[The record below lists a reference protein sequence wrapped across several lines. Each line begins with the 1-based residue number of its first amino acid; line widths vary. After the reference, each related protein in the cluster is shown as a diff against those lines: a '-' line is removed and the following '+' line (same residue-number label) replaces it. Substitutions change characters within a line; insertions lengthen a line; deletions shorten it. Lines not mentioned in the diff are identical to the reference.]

1 MLDIYINKSNT
12 FVDIISLTANILVT
26 FITLYTAWLR
36 FIRKRIDI
44 LSISSNH
51 NTFEGDSLSLII
63 ENKTLSNYTVSSVD
77 FIFDNQYIMQICKY
91 DEPFVIEPL
100 KAYKIYMQPVTST
113 SPSFLE
119 LMSGDMLR
127 PQNNIILNT
136 SSGKIC
142 LTKKRKIP
150 FKFNIE
156 YILAFFQHRCIFN
169 KKELEEVHI
178 HRNKFNN
185 KVLSKDIN
193 YALVILLESGS
204 YQDILIDNSGF
215 MSSDLFGIN
224 GLPEY
229 AVKNFDSMV
238 EYFRKEGEERGLTFT
253 LYDVGMNNK
262 GLYYR
267 FKTPVA
273 DKK

>member
-1 MLDIYINKSNT
+1 MLDISKSSMIVN
-12 FVDIISLTANILVT
+12 VISFTANVLIT

-51 NTFEGDSLSLII
+51 SIFEGDSLSLII

-77 FIFDNQYIMQICKY
+77 FVFDNQYIMQICKY
-91 DEPFVIEPL
+91 DEPFIIEPL
-100 KAYKIYMQPVTST
+100 KAYKISMQPVTYTYPKFS
-113 SPSFLE
+113 E

-127 PQNNIILNT
+127 TQNNIILNT

-142 LTKKRKIP
+142 LTKKRRKP
-150 FKFNIE
+150 FKLDIKYLFS
-156 YILAFFQHRCIFN
+156 LLPKRCIFN
-169 KKELEEVHI
+169 EDNFEKVSI
-178 HRNKFNN
+178 HRNKFND
-185 KVLSKDIN
+185 KVLSKDVN
-193 YALVILLESGS
+193 YVLVILLESGS
-204 YQDILIDNSGF
+204 YQDVLIDKSGF

-238 EYFRKEGEERGLTFT
+238 EYFRKEGQEKGLTFT
-253 LYDVGMNNK
+253 LYDVEMNNK
-262 GLYYR
+262 GLSYR
-267 FKTPVA
+267 FKPPVA